1 MNGGSFSARDD
12 ALRGVLAPDGLP
24 AVGEYG
30 GVGDVPAG
38 NLERAFWQK
47 LAEMET
53 MENIEREFWQNV
65 ADLPTTPSKE
75 EPAPAQPAPA
85 DSTPV
90 SIVELN
96 ISAWDYTEPTSPTLP
111 PVEIETTTLT
121 SASFEK
127 PNFEKPSHAF
137 LVESAVKLNH
147 AAWVIQKTVRARKQ
161 KAVIKQMAQ
170 IEIQFGKVMKQI
182 NFWGELRRECEYQ
195 YWLWQNN
202 CYANGF
208 KAAGSLL

>member
-65 ADLPTTPSKE
+65 ADLPITPSKE

-96 ISAWDYTEPTSPTLP
+96 ISAWDHTEPTSPTLP
-111 PVEIETTTLT
+111 PVEIGTPTLT
-121 SASFEK
+121 SRSAS
-127 PNFEKPSHAF
+127 FEKPSHAF

-161 KAVIKQMAQ
+161 KAKTTERLYLLWVRQKVERRIKHCGD
-170 IEIQFGKVMKQI
+170 IMKEQEKLYKK
-182 NFWGELRRECEYQ
+182 N
-195 YWLWQNN
+195 
-202 CYANGF
+202 
-208 KAAGSLL
+208 

>member
-96 ISAWDYTEPTSPTLP
+96 ISAWDHTEPTSPTLP
-111 PVEIETTTLT
+111 PVEIGTPTLT
-121 SASFEK
+121 SRSAS
-127 PNFEKPSHAF
+127 FEKPSHAF

-195 YWLWQNN
+195 YWYWRKSGATLCERVWEGD
-202 CYANGF
+202 A
-208 KAAGSLL
+208 